1 MNFFKK
7 VGGLFSAPKTPAN
20 NTAKIYVRC
29 NRCGE
34 ALTARVNLANDLSRT
49 DEGGYFARKVL
60 IGNRRCFRRI
70 EVSLHFDPARHLTDR
85 EISGGVFI
93 SEAEYRAERD

>member
-1 MNFFKK
+1 MNIFKK
-7 VGGLFSAPKTPAN
+7 VAGLFPAPKTQADN
-20 NTAKIYVRC
+20 ATRIYARC
-29 NRCGE
+29 NHCGE
-34 ALTARVNLANDLSRT
+34 TLTARVNSTNDLSRT

-70 EVSLHFDPARHLTDR
+70 EVNLHFDPARHPTRR